1 MEFEILPEEIKKALT
16 EYSSKVEACLAEEVD
31 ECTDEA
37 LLAIKAATK
46 QKIGGSGEYKKGFR
60 QRKVADADG
69 YKRKKI
75 INSEYQLTHLLENG
89 HVKRYY
95 LGDTLVTDGRVP
107 ARPHWAE
114 GQKIA
119 DELPERMEKR
129 LKELTRN
136 GTE

>member
-1 MEFEILPEEIKKALT
+1 MESEILPEEIKKALT
-16 EYSSKVEACLAEEVD
+16 EYSSKVEACLKKEVD
-31 ECTDEA
+31 RCTDEA
-37 LLAIKAATK
+37 LLAIKAAAK

-60 QRKVADADG
+60 QRKVADDDG

-75 INSEYQLTHLLENG
+75 INSEYQLTYLLENG